1 MLRSYTYNALSAWFH
16 LVIPALFPFMFLSNC
31 LLFSGR
37 YKMLLKGPGKL
48 LAKMYQISPKHTYII
63 LVGFLFGFPM
73 GAKTIGQMCEMKEL
87 SKEDGSCLLAFC
99 NQLSPIF
106 MLTVIYPM
114 LQTDALQKV
123 YYLILFFTV
132 PLLYGFVMC
141 RMRHQKETTIRNGDA
156 NHEIKTQFEKPMVTI
171 TYIVDRSLKDALVSI
186 ANIGGYML
194 LAGCIAGFTQY
205 FFLPQEF
212 YDYIY
217 PLIEITSGLSLVQPK
232 GILPILYCTIGGLSC
247 IFQTKCVLNT
257 VTINLFPYVLH
268 KMLQCIIIYL
278 LSGCYL

>member
-31 LLFSGR
+31 LLFTGY
-37 YKMLLKGPGKL
+37 YKMLLKGSGKVL
-48 LAKMYQISPKHTYII
+48 SKMYKISPNHTYII

-87 SKEDGSCLLAFC
+87 TKEEGSCLLAFC

-106 MLTVIYPM
+106 MLTVICPM
-114 LQTDALQKV
+114 LQIASPQKV
-123 YYLILFFTV
+123 YYLILFFAV

-141 RMRHQKETTIRNGDA
+141 RLRHPKETTIRNCNTG
-156 NHEIKTQFEKPMVTI
+156 HEIKTQFKKPVVTI
-171 TYIVDRSLKDALVSI
+171 TCIVDRSLQDALVSI

-194 LAGCIAGFTQY
+194 LAGCIAGFIRY
-205 FFLPQEF
+205 FFLPQEL
-212 YDYIY
+212 YDYLY
-217 PLIEITSGLSLVQPK
+217 PMIEITSGLSLVQPK
-232 GILPILYCTIGGLSC
+232 GILPVLYCTIGGLSC

-257 VTINLFPYVLH
+257 VTINLFPYILH